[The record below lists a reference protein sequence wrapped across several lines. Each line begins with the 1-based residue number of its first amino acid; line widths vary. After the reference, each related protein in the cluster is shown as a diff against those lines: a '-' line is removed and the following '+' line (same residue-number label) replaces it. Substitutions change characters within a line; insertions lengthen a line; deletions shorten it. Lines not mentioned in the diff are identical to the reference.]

1 MGSQSKNNERGV
13 ERDDDFMR
21 AISISKIELGADAHS
36 LASAACHKAERPQV
50 HVATLGARQH
60 YALPKL
66 LHRSGMLGC
75 FYTDLYVNPASFLFR
90 LLQRIPSKLRPRWM
104 ERLLGR
110 SDGKLPAWK
119 VVSFDAFGLW
129 YQWQVWRARDSEALS
144 RVYVRTNQSFNHR
157 IIRQG
162 LKGADVIYGYDGAAL
177 ELFQY
182 AKEQAISCILEQAI
196 IPQDMVRSFLKEEVE
211 RWPGWEPGLRVE
223 DEEGVF
229 QERQKEEWRLA
240 DLIVCASSFLIES
253 LRQYHVPEAKLRLV
267 PYGIPLERFSPRQRG
282 EPRTSGELHILFAG
296 GVNLRKGAPYLLEAL
311 RRLNSSKVEARFAGA
326 VALDP
331 APLRPYQGMATFLG
345 AVPRNKMMELY
356 DWADLFV
363 LPSICEGSA
372 LVTYEALASGI
383 PVIATPNT
391 GAWVRDGV
399 DGVIVPIR
407 DVNALTGA
415 IERFC
420 KDPEFL
426 KFCSRHAL
434 EGRERLGLDAY
445 ESRLLRIIM
454 EVCGRGMSE
463 AGEGQ

>member
-1 MGSQSKNNERGV
+1 MDRV
-13 ERDDDFMR
+13 
-21 AISISKIELGADAHS
+21 
-36 LASAACHKAERPQV
+36 
-50 HVATLGARQH
+50 
-60 YALPKL
+60 
-66 LHRSGMLGC
+66 
-75 FYTDLYVNPASFLFR
+75 
-90 LLQRIPSKLRPRWM
+90 
-104 ERLLGR
+104 LGR
-110 SDGKLPAWK
+110 SDGELPAWK
-119 VVSFDAFGLW
+119 VVSFDVFGLW
-129 YQWQVWRARDSEALS
+129 YQWQVRQAPDSEALS

-157 IIRQG
+157 IIRKG
-162 LKGADVIYGYDGAAL
+162 LSGADVIYGYDGAAL

-253 LRQYHVPEAKLRLV
+253 LRQHHVPEAKLRLV

-282 EPRTSGELHILFAG
+282 EPRTSGKLHILFAG

-311 RRLNSSKVEARFAGA
+311 RRLNSSKVEARFAGTL
-326 VALDP
+326 ALEP
-331 APLRPYQGMATFLG
+331 ARLKPYQGMATFLG

-383 PVIATPNT
+383 PVVATPNA
-391 GAWVRDGV
+391 GAWLRDAA

-407 DVNALTGA
+407 DVAALSKTL
-415 IERFC
+415 ERFAR
-420 KDPEFL
+420 DREFL
-426 KFCSRHAL
+426 GFCSANAIAARN
-434 EGRERLGLDAY
+434 RLGLEAYQERLIQVVMEAIGRVSGDAA
-445 ESRLLRIIM
+445 I
-454 EVCGRGMSE
+454 
-463 AGEGQ
+463 

>member
-1 MGSQSKNNERGV
+1 
-13 ERDDDFMR
+13 MR
-21 AISISKIELGADAHS
+21 AISISKIELGAHAHS
-36 LASAACHKAERPQV
+36 VASAARHQEKRPQV
-50 HVATLGARQH
+50 HVAMLGARQH

-90 LLQRIPSKLRPRWM
+90 LLQRIPWKLRPRWM

-110 SDGKLPAWK
+110 SDSELPAWK

-129 YQWQVWRARDSEALS
+129 YQWQVRQAPDLEALS
-144 RVYVRTNQSFNHR
+144 RVYVRANQSFNR
-157 IIRQG
+157 RVIRHG
-162 LKGADVIYGYDGAAL
+162 LNGADLIYGYDGAAQ

-182 AKEQAISCILEQAI
+182 AKERAIPCILEQAI
-196 IPQDMVRSFLKEEVE
+196 IPQDMVRSLLKEELE
-211 RWPGWEPGLRVE
+211 RWPGWEPGLRVN
-223 DEEGVF
+223 DDEGVF
-229 QERQKEEWRLA
+229 EERQKEEWRLA
-240 DLIVCASSFLIES
+240 DLIVGASSFVIES
-253 LRQYHVPEAKLRLV
+253 LRQCHVPEAKQRLV

-282 EPRTSGELHILFAG
+282 THQASGKLHILFAG
-296 GVNLRKGAPYLLEAL
+296 GVSLRKGAQYLLEAL
-311 RRLNSSKVEARFAGA
+311 RRLNSSKVEARFAGTL
-326 VALDP
+326 ALDP
-331 APLRPYQGMATFLG
+331 ARLKPYQGVATFLG

-372 LVTYEALASGI
+372 VVTYEALASGI

-407 DVNALTGA
+407 DVNALAAT

-420 KDPEFL
+420 KDQEFL
-426 KFCSRHAL
+426 KFCSHHAL
-434 EGRERLGLDAY
+434 EGRGRLGLDAY
-445 ESRLLRIIM
+445 ESRLVRIIM
-454 EVCGRGMSE
+454 EVSGRRVSD
-463 AGEGQ
+463 AGEA

>member
-1 MGSQSKNNERGV
+1 VGAQSKNDQRGL

-21 AISISKIELGADAHS
+21 AISISKIEPRAHACS
-36 LASAACHKAERPQV
+36 VASAARHKEEKLQV

-75 FYTDLYVNPASFLFR
+75 FYTDLYVNPASFLVR
-90 LLQRIPSKLRPRWM
+90 LLRQIPPKLRPRWM
-104 ERLLGR
+104 DRVLGR
-110 SDGKLPAWK
+110 SDSELPACK
-119 VVSFDAFGLW
+119 VISFDAFGLW

-157 IIRQG
+157 IIRKG
-162 LKGADVIYGYDGAAL
+162 LNGADVIYGYDGAAL

-182 AKEQAISCILEQAI
+182 AKERAIPCILEQTI
-196 IPQDMVRSFLKEEVE
+196 VPQGMVSALLKEERE

-240 DLIVCASSFLIES
+240 ELIVGASSIVIES
-253 LRQYHVPEAKLRLV
+253 LRQYHVAEAKQRLV

-282 EPRTSGELHILFAG
+282 EPRTSGKLHILFAG

-311 RRLNSSKVEARFAGA
+311 RRLNSSKVEARFAGTL
-326 VALDP
+326 ALDP
-331 APLRPYQGMATFLG
+331 ARLKPYRGMATFLG

-356 DWADLFV
+356 EWADLFV

-407 DVNALTGA
+407 DMNALAAT

-420 KDPEFL
+420 KDQEFL
-426 KFCSRHAL
+426 KFCSRNAL

-445 ESRLLRIIM
+445 QQRLLQIILEVWGRRIRKD
-454 EVCGRGMSE
+454 GE
-463 AGEGQ
+463 A